1 MINIMKTE
9 ILNTNLE
16 DARERIANRKVQR
29 LSVDLACSTNLEILI
44 TPLGNNWDTNRL
56 TGTDEN
62 YVAIGVLNFGCYPFR
77 LDGEIAP
84 GYLATKLNLPYQE
97 AEDLAALLNNF
108 KINFN

>member
-9 ILNTNLE
+9 ILNTTLE
-16 DARERIANRKVQR
+16 NAREQIANRKIQR
-29 LSVDLACSTNLEILI
+29 LSIDLACATNLELLI
-44 TPLGNNWDTNRL
+44 TPLGNNWDTNRM

-62 YVAIGVLNFGCYPFR
+62 YVAISIIGFGCYPFK

-84 GYLATKLNLPYQE
+84 GYLATKLNLPFQE
-97 AEDLAALLNNF
+97 AEELAELLNNF